1 LDLLTP
7 VLSTCLILQRAGT
20 AEPTCSEGGNGQCA
34 APGRLPQTLQEPEKL
49 EEIIVVERNLLPKL
63 ALAQGLFYLATGVW
77 PLIDIVSFQ
86 LVTGPKTDLW
96 LVRTVGVLV
105 SVVGAVLIAASRTR
119 RITPEIVMLAVGSAL
134 GLAAIDLRYALA
146 GRISAVYLADAVVE
160 IGLSLAWW
168 MGWRRAHVG

>member
-1 LDLLTP
+1 VP
-7 VLSTCLILQRAGT
+7 
-20 AEPTCSEGGNGQCA
+20 
-34 APGRLPQTLQEPEKL
+34 RLVDCHKHCQEPEKL

-86 LVTGPKTDLW
+86 LVTGPKIDLW